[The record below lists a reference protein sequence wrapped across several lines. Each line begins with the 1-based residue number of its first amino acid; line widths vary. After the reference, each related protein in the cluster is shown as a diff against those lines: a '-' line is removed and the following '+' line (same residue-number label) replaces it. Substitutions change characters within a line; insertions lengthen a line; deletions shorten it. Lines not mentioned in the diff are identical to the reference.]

1 MADARQIRHL
11 LDYNQW
17 ADERIVAALD
27 GVSADDLARPR
38 EAYFGSIASNV
49 LHTLN
54 VQRLWLARW
63 KGVAPPALGEPISTT
78 WRDAFAAS
86 HRDLRDYIFPMSNAD
101 LDCVVEGKDSRGNP
115 YAMPLARLVAHLV
128 NHGTQHRAET
138 GLLLERI
145 GRSPGNLDYFY
156 FVLERP

>member
-1 MADARQIRHL
+1 MADGGQLRHL

-17 ADERIVAALD
+17 ADEKIVAAIA
-27 GVSADDLARPR
+27 GASADELAQPR
-38 EAYFGSIASNV
+38 EAYFGSIASNL

-63 KGVAPPALGEPISTT
+63 KGAPPPALDEPMSTT

-86 HRDLRDYIFPMSNAD
+86 HRDLRDHVFPMKDAD
-101 LDCVVEGKDSRGNP
+101 LDRVVQGRDSRGNA

-156 FVLERP
+156 FVIERP

>member
-1 MADARQIRHL
+1 VADGQQIRHL

-27 GVSADDLARPR
+27 GLSQDELARPR
-38 EAYFGSIASNV
+38 EADFGSLASNL

-54 VQRLWLARW
+54 VQRVWLARW
-63 KGVAPPALGEPISTT
+63 KGEAPPRFDDPMTTT
-78 WRDAFAAS
+78 WREAFAAS
-86 HRDLRDYIFPMSNAD
+86 HRALREYVAPMSD
-101 LDCVVEGKDSRGNP
+101 DGLDRVVHGRDSRGNP
-115 YAMPLARLVAHLV
+115 YAVPLARLVVHLV

-138 GLLLERI
+138 GLLLERL

-156 FVLERP
+156 FVLERG